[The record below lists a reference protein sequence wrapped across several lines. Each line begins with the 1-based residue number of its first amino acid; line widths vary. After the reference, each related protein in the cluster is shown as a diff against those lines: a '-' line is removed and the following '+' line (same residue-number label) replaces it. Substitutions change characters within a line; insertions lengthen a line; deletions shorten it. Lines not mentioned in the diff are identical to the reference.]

1 VSVFAYAE
9 DGGRI
14 PFDPL
19 TTGAHLAGCILC
31 GRRRI
36 ATVGIFVPA
45 TDAMR
50 AVVLCLRRHAVPERS
65 TGCIAY
71 GLCRRCMKHVGA
83 TDHVEAA
90 LVAAAGKVTVQ

>member
-1 VSVFAYAE
+1 VIWSYA
-9 DGGRI
+9 DGSRI

-50 AVVLCLRRHAVPERS
+50 AVVLSLRRHAVPECS
-65 TGCIAY
+65 TGCVAY
-71 GLCRRCMKHVGA
+71 GLCTRCLKHADA
-83 TDHVEAA
+83 TDRVEAA
-90 LVAAAGKVTVQ
+90 LAAAAQKVTVQ